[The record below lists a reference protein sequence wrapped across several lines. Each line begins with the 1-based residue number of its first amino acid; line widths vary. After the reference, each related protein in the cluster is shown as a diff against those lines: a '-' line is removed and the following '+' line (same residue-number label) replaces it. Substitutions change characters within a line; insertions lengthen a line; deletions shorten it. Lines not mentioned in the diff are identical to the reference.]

1 MAEYR
6 KYFLIDINIFFLLL
20 FCLSAIW
27 FAHLVSLLANFLFSE
42 THSTKKNRK
51 NQEAIM
57 VIACALRWW
66 ENESEIL
73 LFNSF
78 HIHYSNLMGLWERE
92 RRLHTCREP

>member
-1 MAEYR
+1 
-6 KYFLIDINIFFLLL
+6 
-20 FCLSAIW
+20 
-27 FAHLVSLLANFLFSE
+27 
-42 THSTKKNRK
+42 
-51 NQEAIM
+51 M

-92 RRLHTCREP
+92 RRLHTCREPYGWIVQRWPQHSHRTFCRILQWASGSLNALFSTLSFRWSDFPFL